1 MLLFSLLLVLIV
13 LKVIVHNKCVR
24 SAVKLFEMLYPYL
37 CLFLLDMKWRIVF
50 VVKLYSGGEY
60 LIELSVSWVNFLQNE
75 ENGWENFSSLLILIE
90 LFFSFLS
97 SFLVNFELF
106 KWGAT
111 AQTLLTSS
119 AGDPWYANYAFALI
133 DYVK

>member
-1 MLLFSLLLVLIV
+1 MLLFSSLLVLIV
-13 LKVIVHNKCVR
+13 LKVTVHNNCVR

-60 LIELSVSWVNFLQNE
+60 LTEQSVSWVNLLQNE

-90 LFFSFLS
+90 LFFLSFHLFLS
-97 SFLVNFELF
+97 ILNYVSGEPRLILYWLV
-106 KWGAT
+106 
-111 AQTLLTSS
+111 LLDIPGMQITV
-119 AGDPWYANYAFALI
+119 LL
-133 DYVK
+133 

>member
-13 LKVIVHNKCVR
+13 LKVIVHNNCVR

-60 LIELSVSWVNFLQNE
+60 LTEQSVSWVNLLQNE

-90 LFFSFLS
+90 LFFLSFHLFLS
-97 SFLVNFELF
+97 ILNYVSGEPRLILYWLV
-106 KWGAT
+106 
-111 AQTLLTSS
+111 LLDIPSMQITV
-119 AGDPWYANYAFALI
+119 LL
-133 DYVK
+133 

>member
-13 LKVIVHNKCVR
+13 LKVIVHNNCVR

-60 LIELSVSWVNFLQNE
+60 LTEQSVSWVNLLQNE

-90 LFFSFLS
+90 LFFLSFHLFLS
-97 SFLVNFELF
+97 ILNYVSGEPRLILYWLV
-106 KWGAT
+106 
-111 AQTLLTSS
+111 LLDIPGMQITV
-119 AGDPWYANYAFALI
+119 LL
-133 DYVK
+133 

>member
-13 LKVIVHNKCVR
+13 LKVTVHNNCVR
-24 SAVKLFEMLYPYL
+24 SALKLFEMLYPYL

-60 LIELSVSWVNFLQNE
+60 LTEQSVSWVNLLQNE

-90 LFFSFLS
+90 LFFLSFHLFLS
-97 SFLVNFELF
+97 ILNYVSGEPRLILYWLV
-106 KWGAT
+106 
-111 AQTLLTSS
+111 LLDIPGMQITV
-119 AGDPWYANYAFALI
+119 LL
-133 DYVK
+133 

>member
-13 LKVIVHNKCVR
+13 LKVIVHNNCVR

-60 LIELSVSWVNFLQNE
+60 LTEQSVSWVNLLQNE

-90 LFFSFLS
+90 LFFLSFHLFLS
-97 SFLVNFELF
+97 ILNYVSGEPQLILYWLV
-106 KWGAT
+106 
-111 AQTLLTSS
+111 LLDIPGMQITV
-119 AGDPWYANYAFALI
+119 LL
-133 DYVK
+133 

>member
-13 LKVIVHNKCVR
+13 LKVTVHNNCVR

-60 LIELSVSWVNFLQNE
+60 LTEQSVSWVNLLQNE

-90 LFFSFLS
+90 LFFLSFHLFLS
-97 SFLVNFELF
+97 ILNYVSGEPRLILYWLV
-106 KWGAT
+106 
-111 AQTLLTSS
+111 LLDIPGMQITV
-119 AGDPWYANYAFALI
+119 LL
-133 DYVK
+133 

>member
-13 LKVIVHNKCVR
+13 LKVTVHNNCVR

-50 VVKLYSGGEY
+50 VVELYSGGEY
-60 LIELSVSWVNFLQNE
+60 LTEQSVSWVNLLQNE

-90 LFFSFLS
+90 LFFLSFHLFLS
-97 SFLVNFELF
+97 ILNYVSGEPRLILYWLV
-106 KWGAT
+106 
-111 AQTLLTSS
+111 LLDIPGMQITV
-119 AGDPWYANYAFALI
+119 LL
-133 DYVK
+133 

>member
-60 LIELSVSWVNFLQNE
+60 LTEQSVSWVNLLQNE

-90 LFFSFLS
+90 LFFLSFHLFLS
-97 SFLVNFELF
+97 ILNYVSGEPRLILYWLV
-106 KWGAT
+106 
-111 AQTLLTSS
+111 LLDIPGMQITV
-119 AGDPWYANYAFALI
+119 LL
-133 DYVK
+133 

>member
-13 LKVIVHNKCVR
+13 LKVTVHNNCVR

-60 LIELSVSWVNFLQNE
+60 LTEQSVSWVNLFQNE

-90 LFFSFLS
+90 LFFLSFHLFLS
-97 SFLVNFELF
+97 ILNYVSGEPRLILYWLV
-106 KWGAT
+106 
-111 AQTLLTSS
+111 LLDIPGMQITV
-119 AGDPWYANYAFALI
+119 LL
-133 DYVK
+133 

>member
-13 LKVIVHNKCVR
+13 LKVIVHNNCVR

-60 LIELSVSWVNFLQNE
+60 LTEQSVSWVNLLQNE

-90 LFFSFLS
+90 LFFLFFHLFLS
-97 SFLVNFELF
+97 ILNYVSGEPRLILYWLV
-106 KWGAT
+106 
-111 AQTLLTSS
+111 LLDIPGMQITV
-119 AGDPWYANYAFALI
+119 LL
-133 DYVK
+133 

>member
-13 LKVIVHNKCVR
+13 LKVTVHNNCVR

-60 LIELSVSWVNFLQNE
+60 LTEQSVSWVNLLQNE

-90 LFFSFLS
+90 LFFLSFHLFLS
-97 SFLVNFELF
+97 ILNYVSGEPRLILYWLV
-106 KWGAT
+106 
-111 AQTLLTSS
+111 LLDIPSMQITV
-119 AGDPWYANYAFALI
+119 LL
-133 DYVK
+133 

>member
-13 LKVIVHNKCVR
+13 LKVTVHNNCVR

-37 CLFLLDMKWRIVF
+37 CLFLLDTKWRIVF

-60 LIELSVSWVNFLQNE
+60 LTEQSVSWVNLLQNE

-90 LFFSFLS
+90 LFFLSFHLFLS
-97 SFLVNFELF
+97 ILNYVSGEPRLILYWLV
-106 KWGAT
+106 
-111 AQTLLTSS
+111 LLDIPGMQITV
-119 AGDPWYANYAFALI
+119 LL
-133 DYVK
+133 

>member
-13 LKVIVHNKCVR
+13 LKVIVHNNCVR

-37 CLFLLDMKWRIVF
+37 CLFLLDMKRRIVF

-60 LIELSVSWVNFLQNE
+60 LTEQSVSWVNLLQNE

-90 LFFSFLS
+90 LFFLSFHLFLS
-97 SFLVNFELF
+97 ILNYVSGEPRLILYWLV
-106 KWGAT
+106 
-111 AQTLLTSS
+111 LLDIPGMQITV
-119 AGDPWYANYAFALI
+119 LL
-133 DYVK
+133 

>member
-13 LKVIVHNKCVR
+13 LKVIVHNNCVR

-60 LIELSVSWVNFLQNE
+60 LTEQSVSWVNLFQNE

-90 LFFSFLS
+90 LFFLSFHLFLS
-97 SFLVNFELF
+97 ILNYVSGEPRLILYWLV
-106 KWGAT
+106 
-111 AQTLLTSS
+111 LLDIPGMQITV
-119 AGDPWYANYAFALI
+119 LL
-133 DYVK
+133 